1 MNKLVLTTEM
11 IVSLLHWDFI
21 YFSSEER
28 LQFFK
33 KDTHMHDRPTNS
45 FARTN
50 HLKLYAV
57 RTSAQRELI

>member
-21 YFSSEER
+21 SLSSQER

-33 KDTHMHDRPTNS
+33 KDKHMIYQQTLLH
-45 FARTN
+45 A
-50 HLKLYAV
+50 
-57 RTSAQRELI
+57 LIT